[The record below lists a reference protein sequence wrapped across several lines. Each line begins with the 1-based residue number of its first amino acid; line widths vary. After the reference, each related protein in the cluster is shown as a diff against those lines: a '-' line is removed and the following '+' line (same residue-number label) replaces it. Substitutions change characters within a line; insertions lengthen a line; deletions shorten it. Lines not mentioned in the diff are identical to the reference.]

1 MRHAPLEFFGDI
13 LHDDDAR
20 RCARAVRIGG
30 HYHRNQRILE
40 KTMVGQTR
48 SRVRLPQLFWG
59 LALLLTAAP
68 NTGRAIQD
76 RSLPDLQPFLA
87 QARMRLQTDNERQ
100 RSYIYVE
107 TQRTRKLDSAGKPR
121 SESVKIVESYPP
133 LPGERERWERV
144 LEEDGR
150 KKTDA
155 ELSKQ
160 DADRR
165 KTAENVAKR
174 LTSQSEADQARAAQ
188 SRDRERR
195 EALQRI
201 DDIFVVYEIK
211 IAGRESIDGH
221 DTIQLTLDPRST
233 ARPVTREG
241 KWMQA
246 FKCRAWVSESDY
258 ELVKL
263 TVDAIRDV
271 NIGFGMLARMNTG
284 TQLSFLRR
292 MVNGEVWLPAR
303 ADYTVRARVL
313 MLKRYDEGGT
323 IEFSNYRKFT
333 VDTSTTVA
341 APAQ

>member
-1 MRHAPLEFFGDI
+1 
-13 LHDDDAR
+13 
-20 RCARAVRIGG
+20 
-30 HYHRNQRILE
+30 
-40 KTMVGQTR
+40 
-48 SRVRLPQLFWG
+48 
-59 LALLLTAAP
+59 
-68 NTGRAIQD
+68 
-76 RSLPDLQPFLA
+76 LPDLQSFLA
-87 QARMRLQTDNERQ
+87 QARTRLQTDDERQ
-100 RSYIYVE
+100 RAYIYVE
-107 TQRTRKLDSAGKPR
+107 TQRTRKLDSSGKPR
-121 SESVKIVESYPP
+121 SESVKVVESYPP

-155 ELSKQ
+155 ELARQ

-165 KTAENVAKR
+165 KTAESVAR
-174 LTSQSEADQARAAQ
+174 RISSQNEADQARAAQ
-188 SRDRERR
+188 SRERERR

-201 DDIFVVYEIK
+201 NDIFVVYEIK
-211 IAGRESIDGH
+211 MVGRERIDGH
-221 DTIQLTLDPRST
+221 DTIQLTLDPRPN
-233 ARPVTREG
+233 ARPVTHED

-263 TVDAIRDV
+263 HVDALRDL

-284 TQLSFLRR
+284 TQMSFVRR
-292 MVNGEVWLPAR
+292 MVNDEVWLPAR
-303 ADYTVRARVL
+303 ADYTIRARVL

-341 APAQ
+341 TPAQ